1 MEVGVTMWVSSVSSI
16 SEVDMVSD
24 LKVVVWPLKPSDQ
37 LQELLSFI
45 KNNITTFGGKQ
56 EEVNTFSGFQN
67 EIEIFTLSLPLL

>member
-24 LKVVVWPLKPSDQ
+24 LKVVVWPLKPSNQ
-37 LQELLSFI
+37 FQELLSFI

-56 EEVNTFSGFQN
+56 EKVNTFSGFQN